1 MVEEVGGSAGTVESS
16 DVDEIVGIV
25 VGISEGVVSAVNI
38 SSDRVVEAAEAM
50 TAVKPSEVR
59 LNTIEEES
67 SKEV

>member
-1 MVEEVGGSAGTVESS
+1 MVEEVGGSAGTVGSS

-38 SSDRVVEAAEAM
+38 SSDRVVEADEAI
-50 TAVKPSEVR
+50 TTVKPSEVR

-67 SKEV
+67 SREV